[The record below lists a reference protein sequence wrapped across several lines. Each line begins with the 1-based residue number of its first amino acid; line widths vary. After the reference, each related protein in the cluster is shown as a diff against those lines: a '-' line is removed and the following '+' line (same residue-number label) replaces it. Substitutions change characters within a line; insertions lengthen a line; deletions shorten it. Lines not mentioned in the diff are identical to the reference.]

1 MIAERVAAGLLR
13 ELGEVPAVW
22 CDIDWPGP
30 VEMALR
36 DESAVQAACGIMHV
50 HGRASGSPRRLGVDY
65 ASAVAGVLAAHGMLA
80 AELARARGA
89 RVESVRTSVAQAALL
104 AVGQHLAVATTD
116 DDWGERWACGPRP
129 PFRSQDGIRFELE
142 TLNPEGW
149 QRFWNH
155 LGAEPADVA
164 AGWWPFQQRFATASC
179 ALPESLLS
187 RTRRFPFR
195 DLLKAAGQ
203 AEVSVLPVRDEPGQP
218 TRVPACTFR
227 DLPGSSRARPWTG
240 GEPLDG
246 IVVVEST
253 RRIQG
258 PMAGHVL
265 RMLGAEVIRV
275 EPPGGD
281 PMRGIPPISGD
292 RSARFRVLNDG
303 KRVTEIDLKTAA
315 GREELRELVAGADA
329 FVHNWAPG
337 RAERDGLGAD
347 ELARV
352 RAGLVHAWA
361 SGWAPLPWPDP
372 PLGTDFLVQAHSGLA
387 ATEPD
392 RAPSLM
398 TLTDI
403 MGGLVCAAGVLAAL
417 LRRERTGLGAR
428 VDSSLYSAAGV
439 VPRKP
444 AGPARLLE
452 RDGRMVLPDGTPV
465 CTDLREL
472 AADPRFKRAL
482 NHTTHVSPQPPWEFA

>member
-13 ELGEVPAVW
+13 ELGVAPEVW
-22 CDIDWPGP
+22 CDVDWAGP
-30 VEMALR
+30 VEMTLR

-50 HGRASGSPRRLGVDY
+50 HGRASGGPRRLGVDY
-65 ASAVAGVLAAHGMLA
+65 ASAVAGVLAAQASLA

-89 RVESVRTSVAQAALL
+89 RIESARTSVAQAALL
-104 AVGQHLAVATTD
+104 AVGQYLAVATTD
-116 DDWGERWACGPRP
+116 DDWDERWEPGERP
-129 PFRSQDGIRFELE
+129 PFRSREGIRFELE
-142 TLNPEGW
+142 TLHPEGW
-149 QRFWNH
+149 QRFWSA
-155 LGAEPADVA
+155 LDAEQADIA

-179 ALPESLLS
+179 SLPPGLFA
-187 RTRRFPFR
+187 RTRRFPLR
-195 DLLKAAGQ
+195 ELLRAAEDAG
-203 AEVSVLPVRDEPGQP
+203 VSVLPVRAERDQP
-218 TRVPACTFR
+218 TRVPAVTLH
-227 DLPGSSRARPWTG
+227 DLPGGARSRPWTG
-240 GEPLDG
+240 GRPLEG

-265 RMLGAEVIRV
+265 EMLGADVVRV

-292 RSARFRVLNDG
+292 VSARFRVLNDG
-303 KRVTEIDLKTAA
+303 KRVAEIDLKTAA
-315 GREELRELVAGADA
+315 GKEELRELVSGADA
-329 FVHNWAPG
+329 FAHNWAPG
-337 RAERDGLGAD
+337 RAEQYGLAAD
-347 ELARV
+347 DLARV
-352 RAGLVHAWA
+352 RPGLVHAWS

-387 ATEPD
+387 APD

-403 MGGLVCAAGVLAAL
+403 MGGLVCATGVLAAL

-439 VPRKP
+439 IPRKP
-444 AGPARLLE
+444 SGSGRFVW
-452 RDGRMVLPDGTPV
+452 RDGRPVLPDGTPV
-465 CTDLREL
+465 RTDLREL

-482 NHTTHVSPQPPWEFA
+482 TRTTHTAPQPPWEFA